1 MFFLLFLCPVL
12 SYAVISSGTYG
23 TIIEGANYG
32 TPVVVQASNIVLFEG
47 KKIYE
52 IEPLTADLLTYI
64 ADFLNKRVARH
75 KIQKIYEEISGGH
88 FSEEAKEY
96 FLRDCEGRFYRVT
109 STLTEEDFYVA
120 ESFIQIEEKPE
131 RRSTV

>member
-1 MFFLLFLCPVL
+1 MFLCSGL
-12 SYAVISSGTYG
+12 INAVIPKGTQG
-23 TIIEGANYG
+23 TIAEGANYG
-32 TPVVVQASNIVLFEG
+32 TPIVVQESNIVLFEG

-64 ADFLNKRVARH
+64 ADFLNKRVVRH

-88 FSEEAKEY
+88 FSEEAKGY
-96 FLRDCEGRFYRVT
+96 FRNDCEGRFYRVT

-120 ESFIQIEEKPE
+120 ESFIQIEEKSE